1 MIMDFIP
8 GSEAF
13 LATDFAGTSLHR
25 GQCVVIIAC
34 RENTVLAEVLDSQ
47 PGERIVS
54 IPKSMLIPK
63 MVDNEDI
70 DEG

>member
-1 MIMDFIP
+1 MIMEFVP

-25 GQCVVIIAC
+25 GQCVIIIAC
-34 RENTVLAEVLDSQ
+34 RENTVLAEVIESQ

-54 IPKSMLIPK
+54 IPKSILVPK
-63 MVDNEDI
+63 TVDNEDI
-70 DEG
+70 DED

>member
-1 MIMDFIP
+1 MDFAP

-13 LATDFAGTSLHR
+13 LSTDFAGTSLHR

-34 RENTVLAEVLDSQ
+34 RENTVLAEVLDSK
-47 PGERIVS
+47 PGERIIS
-54 IPKSMLIPK
+54 IPKSILVPRMS
-63 MVDNEDI
+63 DNEDI

>member
-13 LATDFAGTSLHR
+13 LATDLAGTSLLR

-34 RENTVLAEVLDSQ
+34 RENTVLAEVIDSK
-47 PGERIVS
+47 PGERIIS
-54 IPKSMLIPK
+54 IPKSMLVPK
-63 MVDNEDI
+63 ISDNEDI
-70 DEG
+70 DAG

>member
-1 MIMDFIP
+1 MGFVP

-13 LATDFAGTSLHR
+13 LATDFAGTSLLR

-34 RENTVLAEVLDSQ
+34 RENTVLAEVIDSK

-63 MVDNEDI
+63 MIDNDI

>member
-1 MIMDFIP
+1 MEFVP

-13 LATDFAGTSLHR
+13 LSTDFAGTSLRR

-34 RENTVLAEVLDSQ
+34 RTNTVLAEIIDSR
-47 PGERIVS
+47 PGERIMS
-54 IPKSMLIPK
+54 IPKSILIPK

-70 DEG
+70 DED